1 MGWAGQRRGA
11 EAAYILESDP
21 TMSTLTHS
29 RAGRVRI
36 STLDKWLVVI
46 GALKLCEAALFIA
59 LGVGVLRMLHKDL
72 VDELTRL
79 LIALHSDPEGRFSSL
94 LLDKVALLDPH
105 RLKEISAAIFAH
117 AGLDI
122 LEGAGLVLR
131 KTWAEFVTVAIS
143 AFFLPFEFMALAH
156 RVTLIRVG
164 VTAGNV
170 AVVIYLI
177 FHLRMKL
184 RERRLAEG

>member
-1 MGWAGQRRGA
+1 MA
-11 EAAYILESDP
+11 
-21 TMSTLTHS
+21 THVS
-29 RAGRVRI
+29 PARHKHI
-36 STLDKWLVVI
+36 SVLDRWLVVI
-46 GALKLCEAALFIA
+46 GAFKLFEAALFIA
-59 LGVGVLRMLHKDL
+59 LGIGVLKMLHKDL

-79 LIALHSDPEGRFSSL
+79 IIALHSDPEGRFATV

-122 LEGAGLVLR
+122 LEGTGLVLR
-131 KTWAEFVTVAIS
+131 KTWAEIVTVVVS

-156 RVTLIRVG
+156 HVTWIRVG
-164 VTAGNV
+164 VTAVNV

-177 FHLRMKL
+177 FHLRMKR
-184 RERRLAEG
+184 RERRLRLRHQH